1 MERWKI
7 FRGVDDY
14 VIVRARTFSEAL
26 AKARM
31 RDPEYN
37 SGYTCWTMTK
47 IEPKRPAGCLSGD
60 DLPAL
65 MMVGQKFF
73 IPLAP

>member
-14 VIVRARTFSEAL
+14 VIIRARTFSEAL

-37 SGYTCWTMTK
+37 SGYM
-47 IEPKRPAGCLSGD
+47 LD
-60 DLPAL
+60 DDED
-65 MMVGQKFF
+65 
-73 IPLAP
+73 

>member
-14 VIVRARTFSEAL
+14 IIVRARTFGEAL

-37 SGYTCWTMTK
+37 SGYM
-47 IEPKRPAGCLSGD
+47 LD
-60 DLPAL
+60 DDED
-65 MMVGQKFF
+65 
-73 IPLAP
+73 